1 MQIKKVEKDKLKIR
15 YARKEDVPFIHK
27 LLHKSWVDTYVN
39 EKFGITKELIDKRLA
54 YDPEDIKKRQEEL
67 VEGPG
72 YCVAEID
79 NVIVGLVRTKKHEDG
94 SGELKSIY
102 LHPDYIGMGIGAEL
116 MKTAL
121 DWLKDCSKVLVKCA
135 SYNERAISFYK
146 KFGFENPK
154 EVESYPLNENV
165 ALPQVVLEKV
175 NKKF

>member
-1 MQIKKVEKDKLKIR
+1 MEKNKLKIR
-15 YARKEDVPFIHK
+15 YARKEDVPLIQE

-39 EKFGITKELIDKRLA
+39 EKLGITKELIDQKFI
-54 YDPEDIKKRQEEL
+54 YDPEDIKRRQEEL

-72 YCVAEID
+72 YWVAEID
-79 NVIVGLVRTKKHEDG
+79 NVMVGFVRAKKHEDG
-94 SGELKSIY
+94 SGELRAIY